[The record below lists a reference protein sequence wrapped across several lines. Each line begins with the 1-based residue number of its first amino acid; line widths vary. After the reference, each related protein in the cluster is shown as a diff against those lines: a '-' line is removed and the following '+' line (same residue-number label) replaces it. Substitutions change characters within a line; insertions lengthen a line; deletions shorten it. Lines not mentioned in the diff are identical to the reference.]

1 MQNLYDFTQD
11 AMKLA
16 ATGRVEDLA
25 AWTSADYNIRFLN
38 LVQTRRPMVRRT
50 MGNVDLTKV
59 HMGGQPLPP
68 APAPARKRRSEGM
81 LLFFTI
87 RYDSPLSKRVNL
99 SSHVVLFFVV
109 LFLNRPFLTD
119 VGCAVLS
126 CPVPFYT
133 KKKQCLSA
141 RRMSLAA

>member
-25 AWTSADYNIRFLN
+25 AWTSADYNIRYLN
-38 LVQTRRPMVRRT
+38 LVQTRRPMVHRT

-59 HMGGQPLPP
+59 HMGGQPLPL

-99 SSHVVLFFVV
+99 SSHVVLLSGVV
-109 LFLNRPFLTD
+109 FHNGPFLTD
-119 VGCAVLS
+119 VGCAVFS
-126 CPVPFYT
+126 CPVPFYQE
-133 KKKQCLSA
+133 KYQCLSA
-141 RRMSLAA
+141 CHMSLAA

>member
-11 AMKLA
+11 AMKKA

-25 AWTSADYNIRFLN
+25 AWTSADYNIRYLN

-81 LLFFTI
+81 LLFFKVILPIDMTVFCLNV
-87 RYDSPLSKRVNL
+87 ST
-99 SSHVVLFFVV
+99 SHPMWFC
-109 LFLNRPFLTD
+109 FLTD
-119 VGCAVLS
+119 CSSVDL
-126 CPVPFYT
+126 F
-133 KKKQCLSA
+133 
-141 RRMSLAA
+141 

>member
-25 AWTSADYNIRFLN
+25 AWTSADYNIRYLN

-50 MGNVDLTKV
+50 TGNVDLTKV
-59 HMGGQPLPP
+59 YMGGQPLPL

-99 SSHVVLFFVV
+99 SSHVVLFSGVM
-109 LFLNRPFLTD
+109 FLN
-119 VGCAVLS
+119 
-126 CPVPFYT
+126 
-133 KKKQCLSA
+133 
-141 RRMSLAA
+141 

>member
-1 MQNLYDFTQD
+1 MQNLCDFTQD

-25 AWTSADYNIRFLN
+25 AWTSADNNIRYLN

-68 APAPARKRRSEGM
+68 APAPARKRRFEGM
-81 LLFFTI
+81 LQLFAI
-87 RYDSPLSKRVNL
+87 RYVSIVSNSVNIL
-99 SSHVVLFFVV
+99 SHVVLFCEV
-109 LFLNRPFLTD
+109 LFLN
-119 VGCAVLS
+119 
-126 CPVPFYT
+126 
-133 KKKQCLSA
+133 
-141 RRMSLAA
+141 